1 MFLCIYFFIYS
12 HGPRSFQLVWLS
24 RLIPGSSV
32 IRLVLQ
38 WSSGTLGAPSFHRC
52 FLPLLGRIASSLI
65 IAGIGCLVVPLH
77 CLKNW
82 WPTCLQAAVL
92 QFTTASRE
100 RVGHLHVCKLR
111 GFSSLRHHAK
121 EPKMLAT
128 YMFASCSASVHYG
141 ITRKGWP
148 PTCLQAAGLQFTTAS
163 CERAENV
170 GDLHVCK
177 LQCFSSLRHHA
188 KGLATY
194 MFASCGASVHYGI
207 MRKSRKCWRP
217 TCLQAA
223 VLQFT
228 TASRERVG
236 DLHVCKLQ
244 GWFSSLRH
252 HTKGL
257 ATYMFAS
264 CRASLHEGINRYS
277 SGVTSMFARG
287 FLSTL

>member
-1 MFLCIYFFIYS
+1 MEFWHAGCTPASIAV
-12 HGPRSFQLVWLS
+12 SF
-24 RLIPGSSV
+24 R
-32 IRLVLQ
+32 
-38 WSSGTLGAPSFHRC
+38 
-52 FLPLLGRIASSLI
+52 LLGRIASSLI

-111 GFSSLRHHAK
+111 GFSSLWHHAK
-121 EPKMLAT
+121 ERKCWRT

-141 ITRKGWP
+141 LTRKGWP
-148 PTCLQAAGLQFTTAS
+148 PTCFARCGASVHYGLMRKSRKCWRPTCLQAAVLQFTTAS
-163 CERAENV
+163 RERV
-170 GDLHVCK
+170 GHLHVCK
-177 LQCFSSLRHHA
+177 L
-188 KGLATY
+188 
-194 MFASCGASVHYGI
+194 GASVHYGI

-264 CRASLHEGINRYS
+264 SRASLHEGINRYS